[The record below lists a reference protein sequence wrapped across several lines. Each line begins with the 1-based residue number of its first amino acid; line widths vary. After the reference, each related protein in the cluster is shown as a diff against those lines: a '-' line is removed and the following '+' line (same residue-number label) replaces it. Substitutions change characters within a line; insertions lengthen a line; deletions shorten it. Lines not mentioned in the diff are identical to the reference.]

1 MSQQDSFDTKILG
14 FLCNWCSY
22 AGADLA
28 GVSRFQYPT
37 NLRVIRVMCSGRVD
51 PTLVL
56 EAFIRGIDGVMV
68 LGCHPGDC
76 HYILGNYYTEGRMK
90 TLQRFLEI
98 VGVKPERLL
107 LDWVSASEGERFA
120 NLVSDFT
127 EKIAKIGSLSND
139 VPKDELQKRLL
150 AAREAFSQH
159 KMRWLINRER
169 ELLVEGNVFGEKV
182 DQEDFNKV
190 KFEALVKEYEKNRIL
205 FSISDKAL
213 SVTEIAQTTALT
225 PREVLRHL
233 ILMEQKGLVTVSGI
247 DGVKPM
253 YKKMGG

>member
-1 MSQQDSFDTKILG
+1 MSQKDGFDPKILG

-37 NLRVIRVMCSGRVD
+37 NLRTIRVMCSGRVD

-90 TLQRFLEI
+90 TLQRFLGI

-120 NLVSDFT
+120 DLVSDFI
-127 EKIAKIGSLSND
+127 EKITQLGTLSTD
-139 VPKDELQKRLL
+139 VPKEELQKRLL
-150 AAREAFSQH
+150 ASKEAFSQNRT
-159 KMRWLINRER
+159 RWLINREK
-169 ELLVEGNVFGEKV
+169 ELLVEGNVFGERV
-182 DQEDFNKV
+182 DQEDYNEI
-190 KFEALVKEYEKNRIL
+190 KFEALVKEYEKNMIL
-205 FSISDKAL
+205 FSIRDKAL
-213 SVTEIAQTTALT
+213 SVTEIAQTATLT

-233 ILMEQKGLVTVSGI
+233 VNMEQNGLVTVSEI
-247 DGVKPM
+247 DGVKPL

>member
-1 MSQQDSFDTKILG
+1 MSQQDGFDPKILG

-37 NLRVIRVMCSGRVD
+37 NLRIIRVMCSGRVD

-76 HYILGNYYTEGRMK
+76 HYILGNYYAEGRMK
-90 TLQRFLEI
+90 TLQRFLELI
-98 VGVKPERLL
+98 GVKPERLL

-127 EKIAKIGSLSND
+127 KKIVKIGTLSTD
-139 VPKDELQKRLL
+139 ISKDEFQKRLL
-150 AAREAFSQH
+150 AAKEAFSQH
-159 KMRWLINRER
+159 RTRWLINRER
-169 ELLVEGNVFGEKV
+169 ELLVEGNVFGERV
-182 DQEDFNKV
+182 DQDDFNKI
-190 KFEALVKEYEKNRIL
+190 KFESLVKDYEKNRIL
-205 FSISDKAL
+205 FSIRDKAL
-213 SVTEIAQTTALT
+213 SVTEIAQTATLT
-225 PREVLRHL
+225 PQEVLRHL
-233 ILMEQKGLVTVSGI
+233 IIMEQNGLVMVSEI

-253 YKKMGG
+253 YKKMRG

>member
-1 MSQQDSFDTKILG
+1 MSQQDGFDPKILG

-37 NLRVIRVMCSGRVD
+37 NLRIIRVMCSGRVD

-76 HYILGNYYTEGRMK
+76 HYILGNYYAEGRMK

-98 VGVKPERLL
+98 IGVKPERLL

-127 EKIAKIGSLSND
+127 KKIVKIGTLSTD
-139 VPKDELQKRLL
+139 ISKDEFQKRLL
-150 AAREAFSQH
+150 AAKEAFSQH
-159 KMRWLINRER
+159 RTRWLINRER
-169 ELLVEGNVFGEKV
+169 ELLVEGNVFGERV
-182 DQEDFNKV
+182 DQDDFNKI
-190 KFEALVKEYEKNRIL
+190 KFESLVKDYEKNRIL

-213 SVTEIAQTTALT
+213 SVTEIAQTATLT
-225 PREVLRHL
+225 PQEVLRHL
-233 ILMEQKGLVTVSGI
+233 IIMEQNGLVTVSEI

-253 YKKMGG
+253 YKKMRG

>member
-1 MSQQDSFDTKILG
+1 MSQQESFDPKILG

-37 NLRVIRVMCSGRVD
+37 NIRVIRVMCSGRVD
-51 PTLVL
+51 PTHVL

-68 LGCHPGDC
+68 LGCHSGDC

-98 VGVKPERLL
+98 VGVNPERLL

-120 NLVSDFT
+120 TLVSDFT
-127 EKIAKIGSLSND
+127 DKITKIGSLRND
-139 VPKDELQKRLL
+139 VPNNELQKRLL
-150 AAREAFSQH
+150 AAREVFSQH
-159 KMRWLINRER
+159 RTRWLINRER
-169 ELLVEGNVFGEKV
+169 ELLVEGDVFGERV
-182 DQEDFNKV
+182 DQEAFNKI

-205 FSISDKAL
+205 FSIRDKAL
-213 SVTEIAQTTALT
+213 SVKEIAQTAALT

-233 ILMEQKGLVTVSGI
+233 ILLEQNGLVTVSGI